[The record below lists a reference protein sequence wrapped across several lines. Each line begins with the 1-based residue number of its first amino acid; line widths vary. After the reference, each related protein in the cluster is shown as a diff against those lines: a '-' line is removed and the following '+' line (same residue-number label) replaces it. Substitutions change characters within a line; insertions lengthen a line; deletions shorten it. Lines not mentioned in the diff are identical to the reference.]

1 MRLLF
6 FLKKEA
12 LQFLRDKAI
21 FLFVLYAFTLDVYIA
36 GNGFI
41 LTLKNGGMALFDLD
55 KTVMSREMTSRIRK
69 PYFQWKE
76 EIKSS
81 EEALR
86 LLDQGKTLGVLTIPP
101 NFQKKLHQGRTV
113 SLQLLLDGTQI
124 TSSTLASAY
133 IAQITADYGQ
143 EFALKYYGISSPTMA
158 HMPRVDGRTRVLFNP
173 NLEDSYF
180 TALDELFMVVTMIS
194 IILSATALVRE
205 RDYGTL
211 EQLLVSPI
219 KPRQIILTKIL
230 FTMIALILA
239 SHITLL
245 LVLQGAFGIP
255 MRGSYL
261 LFMGVTALYIFS
273 CCGIGLLIATLA
285 QRLGQI
291 GLLTILFLAPI
302 LFLSGGWVPTEAMP
316 RWMVPLT
323 YLSPLKYY
331 TDLGLGIYLRGESF
345 SLAWR
350 EILAM
355 AAVGSGY
362 FLYGLVRFRKI
373 YR

>member
-41 LTLKNGGMALFDLD
+41 LTLKNGGMGLFDLD
-55 KTVMSREMTSRIRK
+55 RTVMSREITQRIRE
-69 PYFQWKE
+69 PYFHWEE
-76 EIKSS
+76 EIGSS
-81 EEALR
+81 QETLR
-86 LLDQGKTLGVLTIPP
+86 LLDQGKILGALTVPP
-101 NFQKKLHQGRTV
+101 NFQKRLYQGRTV

-133 IAQITADYGQ
+133 IAQITGDYGQ
-143 EFALKYYGISSPTMA
+143 KFAMKYHGISSSTLA
-158 HMPRVDGRTRVLFNP
+158 HMPQVDGRTRVLFNP
-173 NLEDSYF
+173 NLEDPYF

-219 KPRQIILTKIL
+219 KPRQIIQAKIL
-230 FTMIALILA
+230 FTI
-239 SHITLL
+239 ITLMAASQITL
-245 LVLQGAFGIP
+245 FLVIKGAFGVP
-255 MRGSYL
+255 MEGSYL

-331 TDLGLGIYLRGESF
+331 TDLGLGIYLRGETL

-362 FLYGLVRFRKI
+362 FLCGLVRFRKI